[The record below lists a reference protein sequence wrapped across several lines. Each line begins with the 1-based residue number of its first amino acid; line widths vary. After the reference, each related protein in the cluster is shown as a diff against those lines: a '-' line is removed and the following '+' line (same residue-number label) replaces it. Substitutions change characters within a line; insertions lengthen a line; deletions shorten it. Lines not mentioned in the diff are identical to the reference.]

1 MLLDCRN
8 RNTSERRTAL
18 DNNVNNTNEK
28 LTDKAFSRL
37 MLTSILGIL
46 VCIVCLCS
54 CTWAWY
60 NTNVSASENKLGSG
74 VFALDVT
81 VTDSSATPIETYD
94 QINGDTLCLISA
106 PGTYTVTLEMTENST
121 VEKGFCVITVA
132 GVSYSTAT
140 IKKIAESPF
149 TFTIDATSAI
159 SITFSDA
166 WGSPANPTIRNGDV
180 FTVGTPITTE

>member
-1 MLLDCRN
+1 M
-8 RNTSERRTAL
+8 

-74 VFALDVT
+74 VFALDVS
-81 VTDSSATPIETYD
+81 VTDSSDAKIDTYK
-94 QINGDTLCLISA
+94 QANGSTICLIST
-106 PGTYTVTLEMTENST
+106 PGTYTVTLKMTDNST
-121 VEKGFCVITVA
+121 VEKGFCVITIA
-132 GVSYSTAT
+132 GVAYSTSS
-140 IKKIAESPF
+140 IKKAVTDPF
-149 TFTIDATSAI
+149 TFTLDATSAI

-166 WGSPANPTIRNGDV
+166 WGSPADPTIRSGEV
-180 FTVGTPITTE
+180 FTVGTPAAPSSPTE

>member
-1 MLLDCRN
+1 
-8 RNTSERRTAL
+8 
-18 DNNVNNTNEK
+18 
-28 LTDKAFSRL
+28 

-74 VFALDVT
+74 VFALDVS
-81 VTDSSATPIETYD
+81 VADSSAAMQETYK
-94 QINGDTLCLISA
+94 QANGDTLCLIST
-106 PGTYTVTLEMTENST
+106 PGTYTVTLEMTEDST
-121 VEKGFCVITVA
+121 VEKGFCVISVG
-132 GVSYSTAT
+132 GVEYLTSS
-140 IKKIAESPF
+140 IKKVAKSPF

>member
-1 MLLDCRN
+1 MRLDCRIKT
-8 RNTSERRTAL
+8 TSERRTAL

-94 QINGDTLCLISA
+94 QINGGTLCLISA
-106 PGTYTVTLEMTENST
+106 PGTYTVTLKMTDNST
-121 VEKGFCVITVA
+121 VEKGFCVISVG
-132 GVSYSTAT
+132 GVEYLTSS
-140 IKKIAESPF
+140 IKKVAESPF

-166 WGSPANPTIRNGDV
+166 WGSPANPTIQNGDV
-180 FTVGTPITTE
+180 FTVGTTITTE